1 MLKDVYPEYQ
11 DSVDFYALGIDPTEE
26 LSTLVGYRD
35 GQGYPWPVSKAPA
48 AMLPQ
53 YNVLG
58 QPTKLAVDGNGIIVF
73 REGYG
78 VEPAETWHEL
88 FRELSQV

>member
-26 LSTLVGYRD
+26 LGTLVGYKD

-58 QPTKLAVDGNGIIVF
+58 QPTKVAIDGDGVIVF

-88 FRELSQV
+88 FRELSQL

>member
-78 VEPAETWHEL
+78 VEPAETWRQL
-88 FRELSQV
+88 FRELSQL

>member
-11 DSVDFYALGIDPTEE
+11 DSVDFYALGIDPTEG
-26 LSTLVGYRD
+26 LGSLVRYRD

-53 YNVLG
+53 YNILG
-58 QPTKLAVDGNGIIVF
+58 QPTKLAIDGNGVITF
-73 REGYG
+73 RGGYG
-78 VEPAETWHEL
+78 VESVETWQQV
-88 FRELSQV
+88 FQELSGA